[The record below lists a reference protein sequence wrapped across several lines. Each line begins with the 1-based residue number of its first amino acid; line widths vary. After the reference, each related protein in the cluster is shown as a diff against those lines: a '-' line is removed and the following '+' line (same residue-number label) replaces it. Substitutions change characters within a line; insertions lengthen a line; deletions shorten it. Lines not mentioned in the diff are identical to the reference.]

1 MVLLMLDKILQ
12 IVKHYWKEILV
23 ALAVIVLLAAWSG
36 DHASLIK
43 SQELAV
49 QTYEAQIKNDKK
61 LHEEELAKK
70 EKALKDYEANIAKL
84 EKDYDILKHKID
96 IKKKKREK
104 EVIDLAKN
112 DPEKLAEQIHNNFG
126 FEHVQ

>member
-1 MVLLMLDKILQ
+1 MVLLMLDKVLQ
-12 IVKHYWKEILV
+12 IVKRYWKEIIV
-23 ALAVIVLLAAWSG
+23 ALAILVLVGGWSK
-36 DHASLIK
+36 DHAGLIK

-70 EKALKDYEANIAKL
+70 DKALKDYEANIAKL
-84 EKDYDILKHKID
+84 QKDYDAIKRKID
-96 IKKKKREK
+96 IRKKKREK

-126 FEHVQ
+126 FENVQ

>member
-1 MVLLMLDKILQ
+1 MVLLMLDKVLQ

>member
-1 MVLLMLDKILQ
+1 MVLLMLDKVLQ

-23 ALAVIVLLAAWSG
+23 ALAVIILLAAWSG